1 MDVKTISTLIDG
13 VGFPIVV
20 CIGMGY
26 FIWQLYK
33 QSVERENKLYTIND
47 ECRAINAKAIETIAT
62 YAEKLDTIQHDVKE
76 IKDDLTLMKIGGK
89 G

>member
-1 MDVKTISTLIDG
+1 MEVKTLSDLITS

-20 CIGMGY
+20 CLGMGF
-26 FIWQLYK
+26 FIWQIYK
-33 QSVERENKLYTIND
+33 QSVTREDKLYTIND

-76 IKDDLTLMKIGGK
+76 IKEDLTLIKITSK
-89 G
+89 E

>member
-1 MDVKTISTLIDG
+1 MDVKTISTLISS

-20 CIGMGY
+20 CLGMGY

-76 IKDDLTLMKIGGK
+76 IKDDLTLIKIK
-89 G
+89 ND

>member
-1 MDVKTISTLIDG
+1 MDVKTISTLISS

-20 CIGMGY
+20 CLGMGF
-26 FIWQLYK
+26 FIWQIYK
-33 QSVERENKLYTIND
+33 QSVERENKLYIIND

-89 G
+89 